1 MQRRAAAGT
10 RGSSARNYRRKLMKK
25 RHVNTWQAMHAMQH
39 FDDLEMAK
47 KVFHASTQVRIKEKK
62 ICCGWYLEVGGF

>member
-47 KVFHASTQVRIKEKK
+47 KVFHASTQV
-62 ICCGWYLEVGGF
+62 